1 MLAALSQGCRRNYSA
16 PIGSKAAGAAFK
28 DTWTLDDV
36 DLGSK
41 CLSRYVQIHVEPD
54 AVPSNNGAADA

>member
-1 MLAALSQGCRRNYSA
+1 MLAALSQGCRHNYSA

-41 CLSRYVQIHVEPD
+41 CLSRYVQMHVEPD
-54 AVPSNNGAADA
+54 AAI